1 MKINKIYFINLLFLG
16 LFLTSCHVNV
26 NEVKVGES
34 TKVDFDEGNV
44 AYIIKFIEKNDEFL
58 TLNIKYEGTVDNNY
72 EFIIKDNK
80 YISYVV
86 VDGTK
91 IEHEGIQSV
100 YYSSEQYV
108 LPFFEEYISVD
119 LYYDTDEI
127 LDNWESLIIKKEINN
142 NSDGYAKD
150 PELIDELERYGISFD
165 LK

>member
-16 LFLTSCHVNV
+16 LFLTSCTVNV

-44 AYIIKFIEKNDEFL
+44 AYIIKFVEKNDEFL
-58 TLNIKYEGTVDNNY
+58 TLNIKYEGTIDNNY

-91 IEHEGIQSV
+91 IEHKGIQSI

-127 LDNWESLIIKKEINN
+127 LDNWKSLIIKKEINN

-150 PELIDELERYGISFD
+150 PELYGELERYGISFD